1 MDAKE
6 AALKDID
13 NYLEDIYGRYF
24 RERVIYSKDLD
35 TSENDFLNLILMEN
49 TF

>member
-1 MDAKE
+1 MDAKRT
-6 AALKDID
+6 ALKDID
-13 NYLEDIYGRYF
+13 NYLEKIYGNDF
-24 RERVIYSKDLD
+24 REYAVYSKDLD